1 MPEICEIG
9 TRAANLHSD
18 DERLWPHSRIG
29 KSISGNISHN
39 GKKFI
44 NSSGIHQK
52 TVALFL
58 CLELSSA
65 TQFATPKIRDEWRID
80 VFVPKGY

>member
-1 MPEICEIG
+1 MTSG
-9 TRAANLHSD
+9 YG
-18 DERLWPHSRIG
+18 RI
-29 KSISGNISHN
+29 KDWKEYFRRYFPQW
-39 GKKFI
+39 KKFM